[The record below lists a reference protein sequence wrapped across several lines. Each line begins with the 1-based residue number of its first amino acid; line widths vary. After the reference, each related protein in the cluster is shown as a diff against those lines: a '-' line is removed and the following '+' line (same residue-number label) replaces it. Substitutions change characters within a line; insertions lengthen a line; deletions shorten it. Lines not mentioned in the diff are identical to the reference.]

1 MKARFLTKDSAK
13 RIRYFIGNIRD
24 KHRLE
29 YATNNIDIVIHAAAL
44 KQVDAIEYNPL
55 ESIKTNII
63 GTQNVIDACIKNNVS
78 QLIGI
83 STDKSVSPCNLYG
96 ATKFCLEKLI
106 LSASSTLKTCVLRY
120 GNVVGSRGSV
130 IPILLDQ
137 DKSDKDFTITDIK
150 MSRFTITQQEAL
162 NFIIN
167 CIVISIGGEIFISKL
182 PKYTLSQLC
191 RKINPKRKI
200 KKISIRPG
208 EKMHEVMVGKE
219 ESLNS
224 YDAGDYYVILPN
236 IFKSVPY
243 YKNLKKSDKRFCY
256 SSETA
261 ELITDEELEKQISIS
276 K

>member
-1 MKARFLTKDSAK
+1 MQIIKDIFNVVHFNNKNILITGGTGTIGNMLVNFFLNQTKCNKICIFSRDEFKQSIMKAKFLTKDSTK

-24 KHRLE
+24 KSRLE
-29 YATNNIDIVIHAAAL
+29 YATNDIDIVIHAAAL

-55 ESIKTNII
+55 EAIKTNII

-106 LSASSTLKTCVLRY
+106 ISASSTLKTCVLRY
-120 GNVVGSRGSV
+120 GNVIGSRGSV
-130 IPILLDQ
+130 IPILLNQ
-137 DKSDKDFTITDIK
+137 DKNDKDFTITDIK

-167 CIVISIGGEIFISKL
+167 CVVISIGGEIFIPKL

-191 RKINPKRKI
+191 RKN
-200 KKISIRPG
+200 
-208 EKMHEVMVGKE
+208 
-219 ESLNS
+219 
-224 YDAGDYYVILPN
+224 
-236 IFKSVPY
+236 
-243 YKNLKKSDKRFCY
+243 
-256 SSETA
+256 
-261 ELITDEELEKQISIS
+261 
-276 K
+276 